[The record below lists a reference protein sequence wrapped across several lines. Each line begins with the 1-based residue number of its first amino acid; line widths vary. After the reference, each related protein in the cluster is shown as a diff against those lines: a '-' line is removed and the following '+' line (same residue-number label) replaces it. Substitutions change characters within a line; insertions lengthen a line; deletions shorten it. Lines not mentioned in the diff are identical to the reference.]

1 MNGKE
6 FLDKDLYEALE
17 QLEKREQVKLH
28 FTEDGFLIKGHKNPT
43 HKNNVI
49 KEADSLLMEN
59 ALKHILDNAG
69 AVFTTRNGEI
79 TGRLK

>member
-43 HKNNVI
+43 HKSKVI
-49 KEADSLLMEN
+49 KEADNLLMEHT
-59 ALKHILDNAG
+59 LKHIVNNAG
-69 AVFTTRNGEI
+69 AVFTTKDGKI